1 MGHLKV
7 KTKMSILLICV
18 VCLTIFV
25 GAISTFNLKNIQQ
38 DALVE
43 LEKQVRADYDQ
54 NIKEQVEGVISL
66 LTVINAQYEAG
77 TYTLEEAKK
86 LAADQVRGM
95 RYGESGYFWIDQ
107 LDGTNVV
114 LLGNATEGTN
124 RMGAK
129 DADGYEMVKE
139 IIRVGQEPDGGFADF
154 VFPKE
159 GETESSPK
167 RSYSKEF
174 EPFGWV
180 VGTGNYTDYIDD
192 TITAVESDY
201 NTSFKTT
208 IAQMMSG
215 IVILFLIVVA
225 IVIMIGMNITG
236 ALGSTVTC
244 LENFSKGD
252 FTKGM
257 PDKIRKRRDDFG
269 ILANSIE
276 TMKENVSSLIGEV
289 KTHAVNVSDKVVG
302 INQHISVLNTDIE
315 DVSATT
321 EELAASMEETAA
333 SSEQITSMAHE
344 IDEAT
349 RNIATRAQEGAE
361 EAVNIHERATT
372 GKDNANENR
381 AQIRQINNEIK
392 ESLKKALNEAKVV
405 EEIGILA
412 ESIMGITS
420 QTNLLALN
428 ASIEA
433 ARAGEAGKGFA
444 VVADE
449 IRNLAE
455 QSKDTVINIQG
466 VTEKVTTAV
475 SNLTTDSSRLL
486 EFISTDVSKSFDLFE
501 GMADTYNNDAA
512 YVDTIVTDFSATS
525 QQLHAS
531 IEGVLH
537 AINEVSMA
545 ANEGAEG
552 TTSIATKTSN
562 VGTKASDITEAAQE
576 TEKIALQLRESIER
590 FTV

>member
-25 GAISTFNLKNIQQ
+25 GAISTLNLKNIQQ

-139 IIRVGQEPDGGFADF
+139 IIRVGQEPDGGFADY

-372 GKDNANENR
+372 GKDNANENG

-576 TEKIALQLRESIER
+576 TAKIALQLRESIER

>member
-25 GAISTFNLKNIQQ
+25 GAISTLNLKNIQQ

-66 LTVINAQYEAG
+66 LTVISAQYEAG

-139 IIRVGQEPDGGFADF
+139 IIRVGQEPDGGFADY

-372 GKDNANENR
+372 GKDNANENG

-392 ESLKKALNEAKVV
+392 ASLKKALNEAKVV

-576 TEKIALQLRESIER
+576 TAKIALQLRESIER

>member
-25 GAISTFNLKNIQQ
+25 GAISTLNLKNIQQ

-66 LTVINAQYEAG
+66 LTAINAQYETGA
-77 TYTLEEAKK
+77 YTLEEAKK
-86 LAADQVRGM
+86 LAADQVREM

-576 TEKIALQLRESIER
+576 TAKIALQLRESIER

>member
-25 GAISTFNLKNIQQ
+25 GAISTLNLKNIQQ

-139 IIRVGQEPDGGFADF
+139 IIRVGQEPDGGFADY

-372 GKDNANENR
+372 GKDNANENG

-392 ESLKKALNEAKVV
+392 ASLKKALNEAKVV

-576 TEKIALQLRESIER
+576 TAKIALQLRESIER

>member
-576 TEKIALQLRESIER
+576 TAKIALQLRESIER

>member
-25 GAISTFNLKNIQQ
+25 GAISTLNLKNIQQ

-139 IIRVGQEPDGGFADF
+139 IIRVGQEPDGGFADY

-192 TITAVESDY
+192 TIAAVESEY
-201 NTSFKTT
+201 NASFKTT

-372 GKDNANENR
+372 GKDNANENG

-576 TEKIALQLRESIER
+576 TAKIALQLRESIER

>member
-25 GAISTFNLKNIQQ
+25 GAISTLNLKNIQQ

-139 IIRVGQEPDGGFADF
+139 IIRVGQEPDGGFADY

-576 TEKIALQLRESIER
+576 TAKIALQLRESIER

>member
-25 GAISTFNLKNIQQ
+25 GAISTLNLKNIQQ

>member
-25 GAISTFNLKNIQQ
+25 GAISTLNLKNIQQ

-66 LTVINAQYEAG
+66 LTAINAQYEAG

-139 IIRVGQEPDGGFADF
+139 IIRVGQEPDGGFADY

>member
-1 MGHLKV
+1 
-7 KTKMSILLICV
+7 MSILLICV

-25 GAISTFNLKNIQQ
+25 GAISTLNLKNIQQ

-66 LTVINAQYEAG
+66 LTAINAQYETGA
-77 TYTLEEAKK
+77 YTLEEAKK
-86 LAADQVRGM
+86 LAADQVREM

-139 IIRVGQEPDGGFADF
+139 IIRVGQEPDGGFADY

-372 GKDNANENR
+372 GKDNANENG

-392 ESLKKALNEAKVV
+392 ASLKKALNEAKVV

-576 TEKIALQLRESIER
+576 TAKIALQLRESIER